1 MPYRITVEG
10 VTFDTDDLT
19 LDEAI
24 AIEQA
29 TGVPWTSINPLR
41 SGEHCK
47 LVIAAYLARTR
58 GQEVAAK
65 TVGAMTL
72 REVLEAVKWVEDD
85 LPTEYEDGLPKAGDG
100 PATD

>member
-1 MPYRITVEG
+1 MPYRITIDDA
-10 VTFDTDDLT
+10 TFESDDLT

-29 TGVPWTSINPLR
+29 TGTAWSNLNPMR

-58 GQEVAAK
+58 GPEEAAK
-65 TVGAMTL
+65 VVGSMTL
-72 REVLEAVKWVEDD
+72 REVLAAVKWVDDD
-85 LPTEYEDGLPKAGDG
+85 LPTEYEDGLPKAADAQAIG
-100 PATD
+100 